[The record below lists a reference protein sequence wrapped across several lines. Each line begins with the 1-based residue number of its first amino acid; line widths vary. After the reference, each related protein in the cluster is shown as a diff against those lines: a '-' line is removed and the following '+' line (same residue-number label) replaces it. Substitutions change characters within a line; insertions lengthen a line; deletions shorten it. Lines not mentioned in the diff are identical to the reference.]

1 MARNVKTT
9 LRRRHAPMAQFD
21 RLPEALRH
29 WLAQAALPWSPQSVL
44 RQWHAALRATGGNH
58 AAAFA
63 RLSQLE
69 ARMLARDAARIWG
82 EHHPTA
88 RMER

>member
-21 RLPEALRH
+21 RLPEALRQ

-44 RQWHAALRATGGNH
+44 HHWQTALRKTRGNH
-58 AAAFA
+58 TDALA

-82 EHHPTA
+82 ENHPA
-88 RMER
+88 AQIER